1 MGLKKSV
8 LLVNRLFGTWYGC
21 FLKWW
26 YPQNT
31 PKWSFLVGI
40 PWLLGTTTL
49 GNPHILSRWNHFG
62 FQSDFKYW
70 WFSHPPTATPPM
82 ILMPMSTPLTSAE
95 GTHLLRC
102 GGAMRGLGWNY
113 PDATGHPKG
122 WSPKNDGWLKR
133 RSIQSEFRNSI
144 FVRGFLMGHVHWNR
158 DVLSVFFEC
167 SFSINM
173 IVVVRIYDP
182 ERTSYCLTLPI
193 RELTERPEKPKVL
206 QFDQPTA
213 EKNLVKSRQNRNKRF
228 YWKKRD
234 AS

>member
-1 MGLKKSV
+1 MV
-8 LLVNRLFGTWYGC
+8 
-21 FLKWW
+21 
-26 YPQNT
+26 P
-31 PKWSFLVGI
+31 
-40 PWLLGTTTL
+40 
-49 GNPHILSRWNHFG
+49 
-62 FQSDFKYW
+62 
-70 WFSHPPTATPPM
+70 HPPTATPPM

-95 GTHLLRC
+95 GTHLE
-102 GGAMRGLGWNY
+102 MWRGHAGPRVKLY
-113 PDATGHPKG
+113 DATGNPKD

-173 IVVVRIYDP
+173 ILVVRIYDL
-182 ERTSYCLTLPI
+182 ERTSYCLSLPI
-193 RELTERPEKPKVL
+193 RELTERHRKPKVL

-213 EKNLVKSRQNRNKRF
+213 EKNLVKSRQNGNKRF
-228 YWKKRD
+228 YWKKMD